1 MYGAW
6 GRLNDL
12 KIDFIAIL
20 SMPKDEPRVPDPTKG
35 FPVNLNNPWITPSSP
50 LGPCNTGNHTSTL
63 LLSFGKLLSLLIVI
77 LSLFIVLV
85 DSFSPNKIDFE
96 YSESSQKPF
105 LFM

>member
-1 MYGAW
+1 M
-6 GRLNDL
+6 

-50 LGPCNTGNHTSTL
+50 FGPCNTGNHTSTL
-63 LLSFGKLLSLLIVI
+63 LLSVGKLVRLFVKFLLF
-77 LSLFIVLV
+77 FIVLV

-105 LFM
+105 LSI